1 MGRSFAYY
9 AHWSTKEEDT
19 NGTENE
25 EGVIPFKQSDF
36 IFMFLQCSLIDVC
49 SSSSSKKVKS
59 TPSSTENKPFEIMQ
73 NSQFDLI
80 VTATSICQLKE
91 EVSDL
96 KKLIQK
102 KNQELLKKDKEIC
115 ELKAQVTEEERSHR
129 QKVIQLHR
137 EYQEKCDDLQ
147 VQLYTGL

>member
-1 MGRSFAYY
+1 
-9 AHWSTKEEDT
+9 
-19 NGTENE
+19 
-25 EGVIPFKQSDF
+25 
-36 IFMFLQCSLIDVC
+36 
-49 SSSSSKKVKS
+49 
-59 TPSSTENKPFEIMQ
+59 
-73 NSQFDLI
+73 LI